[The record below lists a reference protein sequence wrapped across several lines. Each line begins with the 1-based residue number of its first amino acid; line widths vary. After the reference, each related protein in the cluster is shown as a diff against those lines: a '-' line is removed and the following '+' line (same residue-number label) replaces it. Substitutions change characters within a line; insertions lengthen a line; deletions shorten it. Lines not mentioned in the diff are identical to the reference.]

1 MMDWPEDVL
10 DALWG
15 GVRTIAMTPDPAF
28 GYDPIPLIRAGE
40 KTHTVR
46 GNPRRV
52 GSIAQVWV
60 STGKSGR
67 RIPLWLRF
75 TGWESIDH
83 ERMMT
88 CEFAYAD
95 GFRETQQQFFRYDPQ
110 ENLWAFMAEHCPSA
124 EQHTV
129 CEPRCASCP
138 HPTGRLR
145 DRYLLHFE
153 VIRDEMGGR

>member
-1 MMDWPEDVL
+1 MMDWSEDVL
-10 DALWG
+10 DALGWG
-15 GVRTIAMTPDPAF
+15 GRAIAMTPDPAF
-28 GYDPIPLIRAGE
+28 GYDPVPLIRVGE

-46 GNPRRV
+46 GNPRRA
-52 GSIAQVWV
+52 GSIAQVAV
-60 STGKSGR
+60 RGR
-67 RIPLWLRF
+67 RLPLWLRF
-75 TGWESIDH
+75 TGSEIVSH

-88 CEFAYAD
+88 YEFAYAD

-129 CEPRCASCP
+129 CDPRCASCP